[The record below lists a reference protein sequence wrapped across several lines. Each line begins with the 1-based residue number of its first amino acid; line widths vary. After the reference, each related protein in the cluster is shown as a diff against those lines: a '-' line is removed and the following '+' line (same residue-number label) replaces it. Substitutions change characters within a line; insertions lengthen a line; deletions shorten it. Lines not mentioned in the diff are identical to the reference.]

1 MTRDRRD
8 DCMYCTDS
16 NAQAAQLL
24 ATVEDQAVEIASLAL
39 ALRELSESS
48 KALLDLTWSNF
59 EAARTRH
66 EAALKTADELL
77 ADYQGTAA
85 TQPRG
90 ANEAAT
96 DRNDA
101 HPPGAA
107 VGSSRPPSGGA
118 P

>member
-1 MTRDRRD
+1 
-8 DCMYCTDS
+8 MYCSDS
-16 NAQAAQLL
+16 DAQAAQLL

-90 ANEAAT
+90 ANETGQSVPSVSPNA
-96 DRNDA
+96 DRL
-101 HPPGAA
+101 PGL
-107 VGSSRPPSGGA
+107 PPSRRT